1 MEEIFKFILDSRN
14 AFVKLLDGVSIEE
27 LNHIPEGYNNN
38 MIWNFGH
45 IVVSTQ
51 ALCYLRTRL
60 SQNPQSIKY
69 YQQYKS
75 GTYPESKVLENE
87 FSELKEIALQS
98 IIDIKRDYDAGIFGS
113 MPPFTTETYSSE
125 IQNINELLI
134 TTAGHDNLHF
144 GYAWAIKK
152 RVLV

>member
-1 MEEIFKFILDSRN
+1 MKEIFKFIIDSRH
-14 AFVKLLDGVSIEE
+14 AFIKLLDGMNIEE
-27 LNHIPEGYNNN
+27 LNHIPQGYSNN

-51 ALCYLRTRL
+51 ALCYLRTQV
-60 SQNPQSIKY
+60 SQSPEAIKY
-69 YQQYKS
+69 YQKYKS
-75 GTYPESKVLENE
+75 GTHPGSDVSENE
-87 FSELKEIALQS
+87 FTELKEIALQS
-98 IIDIKRDYDAGIFGS
+98 IINIKNDYEAGIFDS
-113 MPPFTTETYSSE
+113 MPPFTTDTYSSE